1 MLKKWEEGTPLKL
14 KSDAKI
20 YDIFYE
26 TKKIVYNTNKYN
38 EYMRKTSN
46 NKNLLPEIANNKNLS
61 SLPVG
66 DNFIHLSKSSLTL
79 SKDKLFSHNTIK
91 NVKLLGNHDDKNHVK
106 TERVNDFDT
115 LVIPSVLDKITNVK
129 SRNYNNQ
136 AEGKGS
142 FYATSLNKLAS
153 HQIKN
158 TMGFNTSNDFY
169 WDIKQE
175 SYFSFKKGRLETLK
189 ESLLER
195 IKFLKENPSQ
205 NFSHSLT
212 KTHSEG
218 NKTSITY
225 FLKSF
230 LIFLRNT
237 NMNSSFSLKNLELY
251 IPFFL
256 IPVIYL
262 LDDYT
267 LISFITYT
275 THFNDKFSEISFDY
289 NKVYDFINVYF
300 ENTKKEKIKPHN
312 HYNNLKFDWI
322 TPNIAFEASV
332 KMPFI
337 EIYYDSSSLKISKV
351 LDIEITVHLHKSGFV
366 NWDNEVINYLN
377 QIKYFRQIINKTFS
391 KLIQKKETG
400 HKERSLDTNT
410 LKDSIFTDKNIFIIF
425 AHTDRN
431 NINKTVT
438 LKSYHIVAHY
448 KKVQLLADL
457 NFKQLSVLEKI
468 SQTYKIDDFIRK
480 LIIINKKEP
489 LLSFDFQYFEYIDDN
504 FFKFYGKNN
513 VKLETSNE
521 ILQIEV
527 K

>member
-1 MLKKWEEGTPLKL
+1 MLKKWEEGSPLKL

-38 EYMRKTSN
+38 EYMRKTIN
-46 NKNLLPEIANNKNLS
+46 NKNLLPEISNNKNLS
-61 SLPVG
+61 PLPFG

-79 SKDKLFSHNTIK
+79 SKDKLFSHNSIK
-91 NVKLLGNHDDKNHVK
+91 NVKLLGNPNDEKNNVK
-106 TERVNDFDT
+106 TERLNDFDT
-115 LVIPSVLDKITNVK
+115 LVIPSVLDKIPNVK
-129 SRNYNNQ
+129 SRNLNNP

-153 HQIKN
+153 HQLKN
-158 TMGFNTSNDFY
+158 TIGFNNSNDFY

-175 SYFSFKKGRLETLK
+175 SYFSFKKGRSESLK
-189 ESLLER
+189 LSLLEK

-205 NFSHSLT
+205 NYSHSLT

-218 NKTSITY
+218 NKSSITY

-275 THFNDKFSEISFDY
+275 TQFNEKFSEITFDY

-300 ENTKKEKIKPHN
+300 ENPNKEKIKPYN
-312 HYNNLKFDWI
+312 HFHNLKFDWI
-322 TPNIAFEASV
+322 TPNIAFEVSM

-337 EIYYDSSSLKISKV
+337 EIYYDTCSLKISKV
-351 LDIEITVHLHKSGFV
+351 LDTEIVVHLHKNGFV

-391 KLIQKKETG
+391 KLIQKKENG
-400 HKERSLDTNT
+400 HKERSLDAHT
-410 LKDSIFTDKNIFIIF
+410 LKDSIFTDKNIFLIF
-425 AHTDRN
+425 AYTDRN
-431 NINKTVT
+431 KINKTVT

-457 NFKQLSVLEKI
+457 NFKQLGILEKI
-468 SQTYKIDDFIRK
+468 SQTYKID
-480 LIIINKKEP
+480 
-489 LLSFDFQYFEYIDDN
+489 
-504 FFKFYGKNN
+504 
-513 VKLETSNE
+513 
-521 ILQIEV
+521 
-527 K
+527 